1 VEKIIRRVNM
11 ARIIINDT
19 EFIGEVFGGKQLI
32 QNAQRDTLTLKID
45 ATGSFDAFL
54 SQLSDT
60 SVISIVDTRTVTE
73 YDEQTGEEV
82 TREITETSI
91 YTDYT
96 IVFKRSIESEL
107 VTPETPDSPATYKDV
122 YVIGLAQKTYLEK
135 QIELLQR
142 LLLN

>member
-1 VEKIIRRVNM
+1 M